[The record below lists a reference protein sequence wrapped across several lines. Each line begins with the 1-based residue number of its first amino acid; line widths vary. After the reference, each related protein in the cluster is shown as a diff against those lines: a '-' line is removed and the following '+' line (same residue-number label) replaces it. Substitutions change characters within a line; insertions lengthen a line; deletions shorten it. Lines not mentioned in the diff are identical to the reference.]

1 MFGHFS
7 MRKQGLNWIS
17 RQKSRRFV
25 YHCLQKTDS
34 FFSFSLFFPF
44 STYSP
49 TRTSDRS
56 RRINYVSFHYRI
68 NTRSVHALK
77 VCVCT
82 PMCLPGVAQSIDR
95 NIEIARAITAL
106 HQYLRETG
114 DFTEFHAADL
124 AIFGS
129 RKVESEIVA
138 TCITFDEFSELVHA
152 DFPFSFFQDVS
163 LHRGR
168 GRMGISTWPQ
178 VDQRPIR
185 DWIVRGTCIKRWI
198 LFEQVRFIC
207 SRRFTSRKNKR
218 YKIR

>member
-1 MFGHFS
+1 MSKHFFS
-7 MRKQGLNWIS
+7 L
-17 RQKSRRFV
+17 V
-25 YHCLQKTDS
+25 LL
-34 FFSFSLFFPF
+34 FFSFFRP

-82 PMCLPGVAQSIDR
+82 PMCLPSVAQSIDR

-124 AIFGS
+124 AILAS

-138 TCITFDEFSELVHA
+138 TCITFLDEFFELVHA
-152 DFPFSFFQDVS
+152 DFPFFFFF
-163 LHRGR
+163 LEPHNGR
-168 GRMGISTWPQ
+168 ANGIGPDGNFYLTTGRSK
-178 VDQRPIR
+178 VPIR
-185 DWIVRGTCIKRWI
+185 DWIVPGTCIKRWI
-198 LFEQVRFIC
+198 LFKQARFIC
-207 SRRFTSRKNKR
+207 SR
-218 YKIR
+218 KICLAKE

>member
-1 MFGHFS
+1 

-25 YHCLQKTDS
+25 YRCLQKTDS

-152 DFPFSFFQDVS
+152 DFPFSFF
-163 LHRGR
+163 
-168 GRMGISTWPQ
+168 P
-178 VDQRPIR
+178 
-185 DWIVRGTCIKRWI
+185 
-198 LFEQVRFIC
+198 
-207 SRRFTSRKNKR
+207 RRFASSWKR
-218 YKIR
+218 SDGNFYLTTGRSKADTGLNCSWNLYKAMDLVRTGAFYLLAQIYLEKE

>member
-1 MFGHFS
+1 MDFAV
-7 MRKQGLNWIS
+7 KIS
-17 RQKSRRFV
+17 AIRLSLFAK
-25 YHCLQKTDS
+25 KKKETDS
-34 FFSFSLFFPF
+34 FFSLVLLFFFLFFRP

-82 PMCLPGVAQSIDR
+82 PMCLPSVAQSIDR

-124 AIFGS
+124 AILAS

-138 TCITFDEFSELVHA
+138 TCITFLDEFFELVHA
-152 DFPFSFFQDVS
+152 DFPFFFFF
-163 LHRGR
+163 LEPHNGR
-168 GRMGISTWPQ
+168 ANGIGPDGNFYLTTGRSK
-178 VDQRPIR
+178 VPIR
-185 DWIVRGTCIKRWI
+185 D
-198 LFEQVRFIC
+198 
-207 SRRFTSRKNKR
+207 
-218 YKIR
+218 